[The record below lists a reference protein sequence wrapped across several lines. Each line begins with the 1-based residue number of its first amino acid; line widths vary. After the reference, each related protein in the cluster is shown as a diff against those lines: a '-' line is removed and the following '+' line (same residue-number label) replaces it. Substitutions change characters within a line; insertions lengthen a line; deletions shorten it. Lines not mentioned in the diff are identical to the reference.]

1 MIFTKTT
8 RKSAI
13 KVKQK
18 VNLRRTGM
26 NFTKKSFVNIT
37 SCIIVLLGLLATN
50 HIALGQEQK
59 LVPEKIKGTDLT
71 IDIPAGWQQGAVS
84 GKSILLCK
92 SPDGGLYP
100 NINITALKRENNS
113 LKDAYDHS
121 LILLNK
127 PQIFKE
133 EMLTVNEIPA
143 HYSAVIWMSP
153 LGGLKSVR
161 LFIKQKDNSIIMISY
176 VDRDTGFTAD
186 DYRLYLKSIHS
197 VRHSINDF

>member
-1 MIFTKTT
+1 MIF
-8 RKSAI
+8 I
-13 KVKQK
+13 KK
-18 VNLRRTGM
+18 R
-26 NFTKKSFVNIT
+26 FVNIA
-37 SCIIVLLGLLATN
+37 SCIIVLLGLLVTSQ
-50 HIALGQEQK
+50 IVLGQEQQ
-59 LVPEKIKGTDLT
+59 LVPEKIKGTNVT
-71 IDIPAGWQQGAVS
+71 IDIPASWQQGAVS

-100 NINITALKRENNS
+100 NINITVLNRENDT

-121 LILLNK
+121 LTLLNN

-133 EMLTVNEIPA
+133 EMLTVNGIPA

-153 LGGLKSVR
+153 MGGLKAVR
-161 LFIKQKDNSIIMISY
+161 LFIKQKDNSIIMIAY

-197 VRHSINDF
+197 VRRINQ

>member
-1 MIFTKTT
+1 MKFTEK
-8 RKSAI
+8 RIVIIA
-13 KVKQK
+13 
-18 VNLRRTGM
+18 
-26 NFTKKSFVNIT
+26 
-37 SCIIVLLGLLATN
+37 SCIVVLLGSLITN
-50 HIALGQEQK
+50 QTVLGQEQQ
-59 LVPEKIKGTDLT
+59 LVPEKIKGTNLT
-71 IDIPAGWQQGAVS
+71 IDIPTGWQQGAIS

-100 NINITALKRENNS
+100 NINITVLKRENNS

-121 LILLNK
+121 LTLLNK

-133 EMLTVNEIPA
+133 EMLTVNGIPA

-153 LGGLKSVR
+153 MGGLKAIR
-161 LFIKQKDNSIIMISY
+161 LFVKQEDNSIIMITY

-197 VRHSINDF
+197 VRRVNQ